1 MVKKGYKIFGIKKKL
16 ISIFAIMGIFT
27 LSACDIP
34 IGESPAVL
42 APSSLTDGGKWQ
54 FSIEKT
60 QMFILDSV
68 GANIILYVEDN
79 GVKTKLGST
88 ELDVSHTTGTINGE
102 YKNKKI
108 QAACRT
114 DMSGADTCTVY
125 VEGRKVARLHV

>member
-1 MVKKGYKIFGIKKKL
+1 MVKKSHEIFGVKKIL
-16 ISIFAIMGIFT
+16 MSIFAVMGIVS
-27 LSACDIP
+27 LSACDMP

-42 APSSLTDGGKWQ
+42 APSSLTSGEKWQ

-60 QMFILDSV
+60 KMFILDPV

-88 ELDVSHTTGTINGE
+88 ELDTNYTTGTINGV

-114 DMSGADTCTVY
+114 NMTGADTCTVY
-125 VEGRKVARLHV
+125 VEGSKVAKLHV